1 MLNGS
6 LEKKNSFRAQ
16 TFFVFAL
23 FFSGSECREFSWASK
38 QMLFLHYFAKL
49 VCNWQILKKR
59 LFLEKMKYQI
69 LA

>member
-1 MLNGS
+1 
-6 LEKKNSFRAQ
+6 
-16 TFFVFAL
+16 
-23 FFSGSECREFSWASK
+23 
-38 QMLFLHYFAKL
+38 MLFLHYFAKL